1 MISNFFDENEDSTRG
16 PNISE
21 KEMTNDVCEDS
32 EDSEDFGNSEDTL
45 SKNDENLEEVIPE
58 LKEEASN
65 VSDALGAKS

>member
-1 MISNFFDENEDSTRG
+1 MKNDICEDF
-16 PNISE
+16 
-21 KEMTNDVCEDS
+21 EDS
-32 EDSEDFGNSEDTL
+32 EDSGNSEGTL